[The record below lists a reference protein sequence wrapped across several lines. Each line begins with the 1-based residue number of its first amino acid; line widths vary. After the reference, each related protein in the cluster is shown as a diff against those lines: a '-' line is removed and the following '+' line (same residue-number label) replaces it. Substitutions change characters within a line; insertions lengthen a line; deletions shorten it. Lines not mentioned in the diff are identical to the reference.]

1 MNTFSDPIKIIEQIT
16 FSDDAHIADF
26 GCGSGAYSLAIAK
39 KLIMGKIFA
48 IDVRKDMVERLGNI
62 AKSKK
67 IEKLHVVW
75 GDIDEENGSRLRE
88 NSIDFVLLTN
98 TLFQVEDKKM
108 VMQEASRILK
118 SGGRLLIIDWE
129 DSFGN
134 IGPKED
140 HIITERTAKLLTEEV
155 GFIFDK
161 KIEAGEH
168 HYGFIVHK
176 L

>member
-62 AKSKK
+62 AKSEK